1 MQTADAIAAIN
12 LVSCFPFGEIMDS
25 LKSETQE
32 FRSSHGW
39 WSTCGCGYNF
49 MDREDELTKNQ
60 KFTNQFYGGE
70 RSQIFFKHM
79 KTSDNCLTACK

>member
-49 MDREDELTKNQ
+49 MDREDELTKKQ
-60 KFTNQFYGGE
+60 KIYKSILRRGE
-70 RSQIFFKHM
+70 EQNIFPTHE
-79 KTSDNCLTACK
+79 NVG

>member
-49 MDREDELTKNQ
+49 MDREDELTKKQ
-60 KFTNQFYGGE
+60 KIYKSILRRGE
-70 RSQIFFKHM
+70 EQNIFQTHE
-79 KTSDNCLTACK
+79 NVG

>member
-49 MDREDELTKNQ
+49 MDREDELTKKQ
-60 KFTNQFYGGE
+60 KIYKSILRRGE
-70 RSQIFFKHM
+70 EPNIFQTHE
-79 KTSDNCLTACK
+79 NVG

>member
-1 MQTADAIAAIN
+1 
-12 LVSCFPFGEIMDS
+12 
-25 LKSETQE
+25 
-32 FRSSHGW
+32 
-39 WSTCGCGYNF
+39 
-49 MDREDELTKNQ
+49 MDREDELTKKQ